1 MEIAIAIAA
10 RLKTGEPLT
19 EILSGDGMPSED
31 AVEDWRDKNP
41 EIERIITRARSAGFD
56 AIALDA
62 LRIAD
67 ESEGDPEEVAS
78 AKLRV
83 ETRLKLLAKWDRVRY
98 GDHPNASASATV
110 NVRVTL
116 SPEERRKK
124 FKEILGLS

>member
-31 AVEDWRDKNP
+31 AIEDWRDKNA
-41 EIERIITRARSAGFD
+41 EIERIITRARSTGFD

-98 GDHPNASASATV
+98 GDHPNASATV
-110 NVRVTL
+110 NVSVTL